1 MEQISI
7 KLRRAPDDLPA
18 HNPEF
23 QEELRAFAQ
32 SLRKAGLA
40 YSQRGA
46 VGYSL
51 PEFFVTLFPAHGATF
66 ATILMTW
73 LQNQSGRAIRVTLL
87 DDEVDLQTVKDVE
100 GFVEKLKLIQ
110 ENTTPKGEG
119 D

>member
-7 KLRRAPDDLPA
+7 KLTRAPDDPPA
-18 HNPEF
+18 HSPEF

-32 SLRKAGLA
+32 SLRTARLP

-51 PEFFVTLFPAHGATF
+51 PEFFVTLSPDQAANFSM
-66 ATILMTW
+66 ILTTW
-73 LQNQSGRAIRVTLL
+73 LQNQAGRAIRVTLV
-87 DDEVDLQTVKDVE
+87 DDELDLQRVEDVE
-100 GFVEKLKLIQ
+100 SLIDKLKLIQ
-110 ENTTPKGEG
+110 DNPQIEG